1 MRSRKIQFAVD
12 PRTRPM
18 KDRTRQAVMNL
29 LGGTFDGA
37 IAFDLFGGTGILA
50 FESISRGAVGGV
62 IFEILRNA
70 SREIQSNASLLGI
83 SNIVHVIPTDVFA
96 WSERLVENLESLK
109 ISVQTDRPSD
119 AGVLSSGGESEL
131 ATAEES
137 EADSENVAVG
147 GAAVAPWVVYCCP
160 PYALWL
166 SEPDALRTM
175 LAKWIELAPV
185 GSLFAVEL
193 EEANDSDLLPDSI
206 EWDVRL
212 YRPAKMAIGEK

>member
-50 FESISRGAVGGV
+50 FESISRGACEGV

-70 SREIQSNASLLGI
+70 AREIQSNASLLGI
-83 SNIVHVIPTDVFA
+83 SNIVHVIPSDVFA

-109 ISVQTDRPSD
+109 ISVQSD
-119 AGVLSSGGESEL
+119 QTSVVDSAHEDGTRGDSVSEI
-131 ATAEES
+131 
-137 EADSENVAVG
+137 
-147 GAAVAPWVVYCCP
+147 APWVVYCCP
-160 PYALWL
+160 PYALWV
-166 SEPDALRTM
+166 SETAALRTM
-175 LAKWIELAPV
+175 LARWIELAPQ

-193 EEANDSDLLPDSI
+193 EEAIDSDVLPDSI